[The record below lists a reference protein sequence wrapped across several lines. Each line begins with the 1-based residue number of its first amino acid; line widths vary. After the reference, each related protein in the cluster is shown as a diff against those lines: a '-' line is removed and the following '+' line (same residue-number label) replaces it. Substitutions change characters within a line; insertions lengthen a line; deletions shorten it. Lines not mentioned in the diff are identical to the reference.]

1 MPRDYNF
8 DGALLMVVDDDPL
21 VQEVLQMKLERAG
34 YRVSV
39 LSDGDA
45 ALAAIKETLPDL
57 LILDINMPGISG
69 FEVCRR
75 LRSEENTRALPI
87 LMLTA
92 YGSLD
97 HIVKGLDIGADDY
110 MTKPFEFEELMVRIK
125 SLLRMRWIER
135 ELREKETHLARIETM
150 GQLLV
155 TIAHYINN
163 SLAVI
168 SGRAQ
173 AVKKTDA
180 QSVAKLKSACLKETR
195 RIEAVIK
202 SLEAMAKQMKVNTT
216 SYAGVENAMLDIEGD
231 IARRLESV
239 ENQS

>member
-1 MPRDYNF
+1 MPREYNF
-8 DGALLMVVDDDPL
+8 DGALLMVVDDDSL
-21 VQEVLQMKLERAG
+21 VQEVLQAKLERAG
-34 YRVSV
+34 YRVCV
-39 LSDGDA
+39 LPDGDS
-45 ALAAIKETLPDL
+45 ALQAIAENLPDL
-57 LILDINMPGISG
+57 LILDINMPGLDG

-75 LRSEENTRALPI
+75 LRSDERTRAMPI

-92 YGSLD
+92 YGGLD
-97 HIVKGLDIGADDY
+97 HIVKGLEIGADDY
-110 MTKPFEFEELMVRIK
+110 MTKPFEFEELLVRIK

-155 TIAHYINN
+155 TIAHYVNN

-173 AVKKTDA
+173 AVKKGDA
-180 QSVAKLKSACLKETR
+180 ESVAKLKKACLRETR

-202 SLEAMAKQMKVNTT
+202 SLEAMAKQMKVSTT

-231 IARRLESV
+231 IEKRLEAV
-239 ENQS
+239 EN